1 MHKRLVVSGALGEDA
16 HVAGVAS
23 FLRLADEVGWET
35 VYLGPAVSVEDFLWA
50 IRENDAE
57 LVAISY
63 RLTPETGEALLMKF
77 VKAVK
82 QEALE
87 NRRYV
92 FGGTPPVVEIARK
105 LGFFERCFSG
115 KEPRD
120 EVAAYLRGQL
130 VGGAKEEDYPQT
142 FLGRLEWKR
151 PHPLIRHHFGR
162 PTVDET
168 EKGIER
174 IAEAMVI
181 DVVSLGID
189 QDAQENFY
197 HPERQDP
204 TRKGAGGVPARSGE
218 DYGRLYRA
226 SRRGNFPLLRVYSG
240 TDDQLRLAQLYLDT
254 IKNAWCATSIFWFN
268 QLDRRGP
275 LGLEESIRTHQELM
289 RWHAARDI
297 PVEVNEPHHWGMRYA
312 PDTVYVVTSFL
323 SAYNAK
329 MMGVKDYIA
338 QYMFNAP
345 AELSDAMDLAKV
357 SACIELA
364 ESLAGNKFRV
374 YRQTRT
380 GLLSYPTDQDLAK
393 GHLGASIY
401 LQMAVK
407 PDIVHVVGFPEADH
421 ATTAEELIQ
430 SCRIARRAI
439 LNGMHGP
446 PNMLIDPVVQ
456 KRKTELIREARVT
469 LDAIRQLAQPD
480 VKDLLIDPETLSRS
494 VSLGILDAP
503 HLKGHPLAK
512 GRIRT
517 KIIGGA
523 CVAVDEDGRQIGEK
537 DRLVPLLREAGVPTG
552 AASRTGRTRKHRRRL
567 RK

>member
-1 MHKRLVVSGALGEDA
+1 MRKRSVVGGALGEDA

-35 VYLGPAVSVEDFLWA
+35 VYLGPAVSVEEFLKV
-50 IRENDAE
+50 IRKYDPE

-63 RLTPETGEALLMKF
+63 RLTPETGEALLKRF
-77 VKAVK
+77 IEDIR
-82 QEALE
+82 QESLTT
-87 NRRYV
+87 RRFV
-92 FGGTPPVVEIARK
+92 FGGTPPVVKRAEN

-115 KEPRD
+115 QEAPG

-130 VGGAKEEDYPQT
+130 VGAAKEEDYPQT
-142 FLGRLEWKR
+142 LLRRLDWKR
-151 PHPLIRHHFGR
+151 PRPLIRHHFGR
-162 PTVDET
+162 PTVEET
-168 EKGIER
+168 EKGIQE

-181 DVVSLGID
+181 DVISLGID
-189 QDAQENFY
+189 QDAQENFF

-204 TRKGAGGVPARSGE
+204 TRKGSGGVPARSAE
-218 DYGRLYRA
+218 DYRRLYRA

-240 TDDQLRLAQLYLDT
+240 TDDHLKLAQLYVDT

-275 LGLEESIRTHQELM
+275 MGLEESIHTHQDLM
-289 RWHAARDI
+289 RWHAVRNI
-297 PVEVNEPHHWGMRYA
+297 PVEVNEPHHWGMRSA
-312 PDTVYVVTSFL
+312 PDVIYVVASFL

-364 ESLAGNKFRV
+364 ESLASDRFRV

-393 GHLGASIY
+393 GHLGASLY

-421 ATTAEELIQ
+421 ATAAGELIQ
-430 SCRIARRAI
+430 SCKIARRAVQ
-439 LNGMHGP
+439 NGLHGC

-456 KRKTELIREARVT
+456 GRKTELIREAKVT
-469 LDAIRQLAQPD
+469 LDAIRRLSQPGTRD
-480 VKDLLIDPETLSRS
+480 PLIDPRTLARC

-503 HLKGHPLAK
+503 HLKDHPLAK
-512 GRIRT
+512 GQIRT
-517 KIIGGA
+517 KIIRGA
-523 CVAVDEDGRQIGEK
+523 CVAVDENGNQITEK
-537 DRLVPLLREAGVPTG
+537 QRLSPLLREA
-552 AASRTGRTRKHRRRL
+552 AISRTSAMRAGRPHKHRRR
-567 RK
+567 RIR

>member
-1 MHKRLVVSGALGEDA
+1 MTKRSVVGGALGEDA

-23 FLRLADEVGWET
+23 FLRLADEVGWNT
-35 VYLGPAVSVEDFLWA
+35 TYLGPAVPIEEFMKA
-50 IRENDAE
+50 IAKYDPE

-63 RLTPETGEALLMKF
+63 RLTPETGEALLKRF
-77 VKAVK
+77 IESVR
-82 QEALE
+82 QEALDK
-87 NRRYV
+87 RRFV
-92 FGGTPPVVEIARK
+92 FGGTPPVVERAKK

-115 KEPRD
+115 QEPPS
-120 EVAAYLRGQL
+120 EATAYLRGQL

-142 FLGRLEWKR
+142 FLGRLELKK
-151 PHPLIRHHFGR
+151 PQPIIRHHFGR
-162 PTVDET
+162 PTVEET
-168 EKGIER
+168 EKGIEK

-181 DVVSLGID
+181 DVISLGID
-189 QDAQENFY
+189 QDAQENFF

-204 TRKGAGGVPARSGE
+204 TRKGAGGVPARSAE
-218 DYGRLYRA
+218 DYSRLYRA
-226 SRRGNFPLLRVYSG
+226 SRRGNYPLLRVYSG
-240 TDDQLRLAQLYLDT
+240 TDDHLRLAQLYVDT

-275 LGLEESIRTHQELM
+275 LGLEESTRTHQELM

-312 PDTVYVVTSFL
+312 PDVIYVVTSFL

-329 MMGVKDYIA
+329 MMGVKNYIA

-357 SACIELA
+357 SASIELA
-364 ESLAGNKFRV
+364 ESLASSKFRV

-380 GLLSYPTDQDLAK
+380 GLLSYPIDQDLAK

-430 SCRIARRAI
+430 SCKIARRAI
-439 LNGMHGP
+439 QNGLHGP
-446 PNMLIDPVVQ
+446 PDMLIDPVVQ
-456 KRKTELIREARVT
+456 ERKMELIREAKVT
-469 LDAIRQLAQPD
+469 LDAIRQLAGRD
-480 VKDLLIDPETLSRS
+480 VEDPLIDPETLSRS
-494 VSLGILDAP
+494 VSVGILDAP

-512 GRIRT
+512 GQIRT
-517 KIIGGA
+517 KIMGGA
-523 CVAVDEDGRQIGEK
+523 CVAIDEEGRKITEK
-537 DRLVPLLREAGVPTG
+537 QRLMPLLREAGIPRTAERPTKP
-552 AASRTGRTRKHRRRL
+552 KHRRRL